1 MRDPGRPI
9 PVWDFVKSA
18 EKNDVP
24 MPRCFLT
31 GPHFDNAPPAY
42 PHNAIVLTDPEQTR
56 QAVNRFVDQGA
67 SAIKIYYRFPLDLIQ
82 VACATAQQRGV
93 PVTAHLELVR
103 ADQAIKAGLNGVE
116 HITSFGSSLAEPEV
130 ASRFVAAV
138 QADNAARRPG
148 RPELWATLDLDHSPR
163 VKPLID
169 LIIANGVVVSPT
181 LFVMEVREGD
191 RRATEESLRGF
202 QNMMKFVGICH
213 RAGAPIVVG
222 SHGEPPN
229 AYCRE
234 LELLV
239 DCGLTPMEA
248 ILAGTKNGAE
258 FLGAQDRLGAV
269 APGRLAD
276 LILVDGDPL
285 VNISAMRQVRRV
297 MLNGLWVNP

>member
-1 MRDPGRPI
+1 
-9 PVWDFVKSA
+9 
-18 EKNDVP
+18 
-24 MPRCFLT
+24 
-31 GPHFDNAPPAY
+31 
-42 PHNAIVLTDPEQTR
+42 
-56 QAVNRFVDQGA
+56 
-67 SAIKIYYRFPLDLIQ
+67 
-82 VACATAQQRGV
+82 
-93 PVTAHLELVR
+93 
-103 ADQAIKAGLNGVE
+103 
-116 HITSFGSSLAEPEV
+116 
-130 ASRFVAAV
+130 
-138 QADNAARRPG
+138 
-148 RPELWATLDLDHSPR
+148 
-163 VKPLID
+163 
-169 LIIANGVVVSPT
+169 
-181 LFVMEVREGD
+181 
-191 RRATEESLRGF
+191 
-202 QNMMKFVGICH
+202 MMKFVGICH